1 MMKNRKMRKKELV
14 KKVQSKFNRLLSS
27 RRNEIRK
34 RLFGLNGRLFYNP
47 FTCALCGHNHTKGY
61 VYNDGAEEYEICK
74 FCNDSLFRKH
84 DYIKILYTPMGNKR

>member
-1 MMKNRKMRKKELV
+1 MKNRKMRRKELV

-47 FTCALCGHNHTKGY
+47 FTCAFRLQSYFRGY

-84 DYIKILYTPMGNKR
+84 DYKENFTHSHGEK